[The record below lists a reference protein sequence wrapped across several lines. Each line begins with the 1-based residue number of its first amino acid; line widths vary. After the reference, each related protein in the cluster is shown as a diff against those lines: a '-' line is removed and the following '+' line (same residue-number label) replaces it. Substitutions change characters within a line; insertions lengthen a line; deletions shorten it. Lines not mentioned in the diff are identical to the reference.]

1 MDRATVGFVAG
12 LAGDVIIGV
21 IAMAMN
27 ILGLCK
33 ICLIALG
40 GGVFQQQLLQEP
52 VGLGWILLGW
62 VSHLIIS
69 ASLGVGI
76 AVMFTYLGEKRAVL
90 KGAFFGSV
98 VWYLLIGIFAPL
110 AGYLPES
117 PKWIELFIVFGYHIA
132 FGGLVAYLI
141 VRYGNTEK
149 IT

>member
-1 MDRATVGFVAG
+1 MDRTTVGFVAG
-12 LAGDVIIGV
+12 LAGGGIIGV
-21 IAMAMN
+21 IAMTMN
-27 ILGLCK
+27 VLGLCK

-52 VGLGWILLGW
+52 VELGWIMLGW

-90 KGAFFGSV
+90 EGAFFGSV
-98 VWYLLIGIFAPL
+98 VWLLLIGVFAPL

-117 PKWIELFIVFGYHIA
+117 PKWFELFIVLGCHIA

-141 VRYGNTEK
+141 VRYGNTEQ